1 MFKLVIF
8 PNDSKTLNLITGMD
22 IRNFSSLCSIAAIC
36 LLFALVVIFGCL
48 FSLLFMAKTGAGCFL
63 FFLFFLFACGL
74 FVGIFFWL
82 TL

>member
-1 MFKLVIF
+1 MFKLGLF

-22 IRNFSSLCSIAAIC
+22 IRNFSSLRSIAAIC

-48 FSLLFMAKTGAGCFL
+48 FSLFFMAKTGAGWV
-63 FFLFFLFACGL
+63 FFFCLFACGL